1 MKFNN
6 ALPLWLLGAALA
18 STSLPLMAATD
29 MSENRCERL
38 TKAIPAKLSLQANF
52 HESITLPMP
61 LTRVAVAQPDIA
73 DVSVVGQDNL
83 LILGKKPGATGLLLW
98 SACSSKPLKMQVNVQ
113 GDSAQLT
120 AQAGAV
126 AELPSQVQVDIRF
139 VEVSRTRLK
148 EVGARFQ
155 VRSLNRPNFF
165 NAPNAGAATG
175 LPAGVKVQAPG
186 STGPTDPVF
195 SGITDVFTNNLVG
208 IPTVSDAF
216 NILWGGNSKRFM
228 AAIDLLEQSGYAYTL
243 SRPSLVAMSGQ
254 TASFLAGGEVPIP
267 VPQGATGTITILFKE
282 FGVRLALTPTIVS
295 RQKIFLKVA
304 PEVSDLDFTN
314 ALTLQGTLI
323 PALRVRRADT
333 TISLGDGE
341 SFVIGGLISRS
352 TISNV
357 DKLPGLGSI
366 PVLGAFFRSNRFE
379 SEDRELLMIVTP
391 KLVQPISA
399 NAELPTLPAE
409 ELSTNNPSSASLFF
423 LGDKQIDRNPSSG
436 LSR

>member
-1 MKFNN
+1 MKLNN
-6 ALPLWLLGAALA
+6 SHRILGQAVGVSKVLLALVIA
-18 STSLPLMAATD
+18 SASLPLMAAPDTT
-29 MSENRCERL
+29 EGRCDRL
-38 TKAIPAKLSLQANF
+38 TKAIPAKVSLQANF
-52 HESITLPMP
+52 HEVLALPMP

-98 SACSSKPLKMQVNVQ
+98 SACSAKPMKVQVNVQ

-126 AELPSQVQVDIRF
+126 GELPSQVQVDIRF

-155 VRSLNRPNFF
+155 MVSANRPNFF
-165 NAPNAGAATG
+165 NSPNAGGAIG
-175 LPAGVKVQAPG
+175 QPG
-186 STGPTDPVF
+186 SIGGQF
-195 SGITDVFTNNLVG
+195 G
-208 IPTVSDAF
+208 IPTVTDAF
-216 NILWGGNSKRFM
+216 NILWGGNSRRFM
-228 AAIDLLEQSGYAYTL
+228 GAIDLLEQSGYAYTL

-267 VPQGATGTITILFKE
+267 VPQGVNGTITILFKE
-282 FGVRLALTPTIVS
+282 FGVRLALTPTIVN

-304 PEVSDLDFTN
+304 PEVSDLDFSN
-314 ALTLQGTLI
+314 ALTLQGTVI

-333 TISLGDGE
+333 TITMADGE

-352 TISNV
+352 TISNA
-357 DKLPGLGSI
+357 DKMPGLGSI
-366 PVLGAFFRSNRFE
+366 PILGAFFRSSHFE

-391 KLVQPISA
+391 KLIQPIAA
-399 NAELPTLPAE
+399 NAELPTLPAD
-409 ELSTNNPSSASLFF
+409 ELRTNNPSSASLFF
-423 LGDKQIDRNPSSG
+423 MGDRQIDRDPSSG

>member
-1 MKFNN
+1 MKLNN
-6 ALPLWLLGAALA
+6 SLPVWLLGAALV
-18 STSLPLMAATD
+18 STSLPLMAAPD
-29 MSENRCERL
+29 LSENRCERL
-38 TKAIPAKLSLQANF
+38 TKAVPAKLSLQANF

-61 LTRVAVAQPDIA
+61 LTRVAVAQPEIA
-73 DVSVVGQDNL
+73 DVSMVGQESL
-83 LILGKKPGATGLLLW
+83 LVLGKKPGATGLLLW

-126 AELPSQVQVDIRF
+126 TELPSQVQVDIRF

-148 EVGARFQ
+148 EIGSRFQ
-155 VRSLNRPNFF
+155 IVSANRPNFF
-165 NAPNAGAATG
+165 NSPNAGGAFG
-175 LPAGVKVQAPG
+175 QPG
-186 STGPTDPVF
+186 SI
-195 SGITDVFTNNLVG
+195 SGQVG

-228 AAIDLLEQSGYAYTL
+228 GAIDLLEQSGYAYTL

-314 ALTLQGTLI
+314 ALTLQGTVI

-333 TISLGDGE
+333 TISMGDGE

-352 TISNV
+352 TISNA

-366 PVLGAFFRSNRFE
+366 PVLGAFFRSNHFE

-391 KLVQPISA
+391 KLVQPIA
-399 NAELPTLPAE
+399 ENAELPTLPAE
-409 ELSTNNPSSASLFF
+409 ELRTNNPSSASLFF